1 MLLYRNTKCKG
12 CTAFVKVCPKGD
24 GTEIIISDGTH
35 AQACEA
41 LNGRKVQVHDA
52 SKDCSVEMHQFI
64 EERCVSE
71 QHCADLP
78 EKIWNDTMAH
88 FRESRGSNFNGM
100 TKNKAKSLVY
110 NARERSFGGDGISKT
125 EQLFSGSED
134 RAFLREHRLFV
145 DKDGMQRMMCFSLP
159 MLLALLKY
167 PKVRLYHYFNHCF
180 ISTCYDNLCPLPS
193 QGSNFC

>member
-1 MLLYRNTKCKG
+1 
-12 CTAFVKVCPKGD
+12 
-24 GTEIIISDGTH
+24 
-35 AQACEA
+35 
-41 LNGRKVQVHDA
+41 
-52 SKDCSVEMHQFI
+52 
-64 EERCVSE
+64 
-71 QHCADLP
+71 
-78 EKIWNDTMAH
+78 MAH
-88 FRESRGSNFNGM
+88 FRESLGSNFNGM

-167 PKVRLYHYFNHCF
+167 PKVRLYYHFSLLHFNM
-180 ISTCYDNLCPLPS
+180 L
-193 QGSNFC
+193 